1 MGFRF
6 RKSKSV
12 GPFRLNMSKSGI
24 GWSVGVPGLRYS
36 QKAGGG
42 SRVTASIPG
51 TGISYVTD
59 SKKPT
64 RKRRERLDEP
74 EQKLLDHAATPAKE
88 QPGRS
93 VGSGSSG
100 NGGGKKP
107 GHGCLWWIVAVLFW
121 PFSLSI
127 WFWRSNAVASK
138 KLKAGILAAVW
149 VLLLVSAGNDSSTTT
164 ALPTSSSAAPSS
176 VVVSSEPATP
186 EPEEEE
192 LSSGSDSGESLPASA
207 SSVASSKAQ
216 ENTPASSVATAPTAS
231 SQNSPAESNPTE
243 NLSSSES
250 ASSVKETVSSTSSVS
265 VAAPSTAVE
274 AAPAPTSSGSA
285 ASSKAPVSSSAESES
300 RTVVINPAET
310 QQGVMVWIT
319 ATGSKYH
326 CKPNCGNTK
335 NASEI
340 PLDRAR
346 ALGYEPCKRCY

>member
-64 RKRRERLDEP
+64 RKHQERIDEP
-74 EQKLLDHAATPAKE
+74 DQKLLDYAATPAKE

-100 NGGGKKP
+100 NGSGKRP

-121 PFSLSI
+121 PISLSV
-127 WFWRSNAVASK
+127 WFWRSNAIASK

-149 VLLLVSAGNDSSTTT
+149 VLLLVSSGNDSSTTT

-176 VVVSSEPATP
+176 VVVSFFTSQRLFCCIQQSARKHPSIFRGNGSHSI
-186 EPEEEE
+186 
-192 LSSGSDSGESLPASA
+192 LSKQPGG
-207 SSVASSKAQ
+207 
-216 ENTPASSVATAPTAS
+216 
-231 SQNSPAESNPTE
+231 
-243 NLSSSES
+243 
-250 ASSVKETVSSTSSVS
+250 VKSHRKSIV
-265 VAAPSTAVE
+265 
-274 AAPAPTSSGSA
+274 
-285 ASSKAPVSSSAESES
+285 
-300 RTVVINPAET
+300 
-310 QQGVMVWIT
+310 Q
-319 ATGSKYH
+319 
-326 CKPNCGNTK
+326 
-335 NASEI
+335 
-340 PLDRAR
+340 
-346 ALGYEPCKRCY
+346 

>member
-6 RKSKSV
+6 RKSQKV
-12 GPFRLNMSKSGI
+12 GPFRINMSQKGI
-24 GWSVGVPGLRYS
+24 GWSVGIKGLRYT
-36 QKAGGG
+36 QKADGG

-64 RKRRERLDEP
+64 RKCQERLDEP
-74 EQKLLDHAATPAKE
+74 EQKLLDYAATPAKE

-93 VGSGSSG
+93 ASSGSSG
-100 NGGGKKP
+100 NGGGKRP

-121 PFSLSI
+121 PISLSI
-127 WFWRSNAVASK
+127 WFWRSNAVANK

-164 ALPTSSSAAPSS
+164 ALPTSSSTAPSS
-176 VVVSSEPATP
+176 VVVVSDPTTP
-186 EPEEEE
+186 EPETEE
-192 LSSGSDSGESLPASA
+192 SSARSDSADSLPASRSA
-207 SSVASSKAQ
+207 SSVTAAPSS
-216 ENTPASSVATAPTAS
+216 S
-231 SQNSPAESNPTE
+231 SQNSPAESNPAE
-243 NLSSSES
+243 NTAASES
-250 ASSVKETVSSTSSVS
+250 SPPINEQATSSTSSAS
-265 VAAPSTAVE
+265 IADPSTTEDTV
-274 AAPAPTSSGSA
+274 PAPTPSSSA
-285 ASSKAPVSSSAESES
+285 STSKAPASPSTVSES
-300 RTVVINPAET
+300 RTVVITPAENP
-310 QQGVMVWIT
+310 QGVMVWIT

-326 CKPNCGNTK
+326 RKPNCGNTK

>member
-6 RKSKSV
+6 RKSKKI

-24 GWSVGVPGLRYS
+24 GWSVGVPGLRYTKKS
-36 QKAGGG
+36 GGG

-74 EQKLLDHAATPAKE
+74 EQKLLDYAATPAKE

-93 VGSGSSG
+93 ASSGSSG
-100 NGGGKKP
+100 NGGGKRP

-121 PFSLSI
+121 PISLSI
-127 WFWRSNAVASK
+127 WFWRSNAVTNK

-149 VLLLVSAGNDSSTTT
+149 VLLLVYAGNDSSTTT

-176 VVVSSEPATP
+176 VVVSSESATP
-186 EPEEEE
+186 EPEVEE
-192 LSSGSDSGESLPASA
+192 SSAGSDSAESLPASRSA
-207 SSVASSKAQ
+207 SSV
-216 ENTPASSVATAPTAS
+216 TTAPTSS

-243 NLSSSES
+243 NISDSESSSS
-250 ASSVKETVSSTSSVS
+250 LKEQTAPSTSSIS
-265 VAAPSTAVE
+265 VAAPSTAAE
-274 AAPAPTSSGSA
+274 TAPAPTSSGSA
-285 ASSKAPVSSSAESES
+285 ASSKAPASPSTESES

-310 QQGVMVWIT
+310 QQGIMVWIT

-326 CKPNCGNTK
+326 RKPNCGNTK

-340 PLDRAR
+340 SLDRAR